1 MKNIHLL
8 SLAALLLILS
18 CHTTKPA
25 GSLTADNLT
34 DDHLITFSF
43 LQMNDVYEIAPLE
56 GGKTGGMARVAT
68 LRKQLME
75 KNKNLLTVHA
85 GDFLNPSLIG
95 TVKVDGK
102 RINGKHMVEVMNL
115 AGVDL
120 ATFGNHEFDIKE
132 IELQDRL
139 NESEFEWTT
148 CNTYQV
154 CGDRT
159 YPFYKEKKGRKEFVK
174 ESYVWEISDAD
185 GTKIKVG
192 IFGVTL
198 PVNQKDYVH
207 YDDFYTSAKE
217 TVADLKTSTDL
228 VIGLT
233 HLELNQ
239 DKELAR
245 QLEGVPLFMGGHNH
259 DNMRHKVNNT
269 VITKADANVK
279 TVYFHTLTYNTQ
291 SKKTTLISELIK
303 INESLDFDPIVQKS
317 VEKWNGILLENIKSI
332 ISDPERVIYV
342 TDVPLDGRESS
353 MRNGQTNLGAVI
365 TKAFYLAAKN
375 PIDAAIM
382 NSGSVRI
389 DDQLQGQVT
398 VLDIFRA
405 LPYGGQVV
413 EVEMTG
419 TLLKKLLDADKV
431 GRGAYLQRHKIE
443 GDSKTG
449 WLVKGN
455 PLDVN
460 RNYNIA
466 MNDFMLAGYDFDF
479 FTKENLGI
487 LNVTYG
493 NPDDLT
499 DFRKDLRLATAKYL
513 ENIR

>member
-1 MKNIHLL
+1 MKNYFLL
-8 SLAALLLILS
+8 PLAVLFLIFS

-25 GSLTADNLT
+25 ASLTLNAPE

-56 GGKTGGMARVAT
+56 GGKTGGLARVAT

-95 TVKVDGK
+95 TVKVNGK
-102 RINGKHMVEVMNL
+102 RIKGQHMVEVMNL

-120 ATFGNHEFDIKE
+120 ATFGNHEFDISE
-132 IELQDRL
+132 SELQDRL

-154 CGDRT
+154 CGDRN
-159 YPFYKEKKGRKEFVK
+159 YPFYKEKKGYKEFVK
-174 ESYVWEISDAD
+174 ETYVWEISDAD
-185 GTKIKVG
+185 GTQIKVG

-198 PVNQKDYVH
+198 PVNEQDYVH

-217 TVADLKTSTDL
+217 TVAGLKTSTDV

-233 HLELNQ
+233 HLEINQ

-245 QLEGVPLFMGGHNH
+245 QLEDIPLFMGGHDH
-259 DNMRHKVNNT
+259 DNMIHKVNNT

-279 TVYFHTLTYNTQ
+279 TVYLHTLTHNTQ
-291 SKKTTLISELIK
+291 TKETSLNSELINV
-303 INESLDFDPIVQKS
+303 NESIDFDPIVQKS
-317 VEKWNGILLENIKSI
+317 VDKWNGILLENIKSVVEN
-332 ISDPERVIYV
+332 PEAVIYV
-342 TDVPLDGRESS
+342 TEKPLDGRESS
-353 MRNGQTNLGAVI
+353 MRNRQTNLGAVI

-375 PIDAAIM
+375 PVDAAIM

-389 DDQLQGQVT
+389 DDQLHGQVT

-419 TLLKKLLDADKV
+419 TLLKKLLDTDKV
-431 GRGAYLQRHKIE
+431 GKGAYLQRHKIN
-443 GDSKTG
+443 GDATAG
-449 WLVKGN
+449 WIIKGKA
-455 PLDVN
+455 LDLS

-466 MNDFMLAGYDFDF
+466 MNDFMLAGYDYDF
-479 FTKENLGI
+479 FTKENPDI
-487 LNVTYG
+487 IKVTYG
-493 NPDDLT
+493 DPNDPT
-499 DFRKDLRLATAKYL
+499 DYRKDLRLAISKYL
-513 ENIR
+513 ESIR